1 MIKSIR
7 TIISQS
13 NSLIAS
19 IERMKRRLKNRG
31 HVLSVNE
38 KLSLKERLTSQ
49 TAKLLILNGR
59 LRADENGRFYVSY
72 PTRDGKRKTI
82 SYYHHAA

>member
-38 KLSLKERLTSQ
+38 KLSLKERLASQ

-72 PTRDGKRKTI
+72 PTRDGERKTI